1 MMTLDYQLTFRM
13 LLEAMSC
20 PGQRMTLPDSAEE
33 SPFRPACT
41 TILHTL
47 LDADTPVAL
56 AYPDAAAEHWLRT
69 RCYAP
74 VVPPKDAVFAVATD
88 WSWEDHVFPIGTEE
102 EPENSATLIIE
113 IPTLQGGPNLILRG
127 PGIQSM
133 RAIAPEIGAGFLPFS
148 QHNHSLY
155 PRGVDLILCSGR
167 DFLCLPRTTEIEEA

>member
-1 MMTLDYQLTFRM
+1 MMALDCQRTFRV

-20 PGQRMTLPDSAEE
+20 PGQCMTLPDSAEE

-41 TILHTL
+41 AILRTL

-56 AYPDAAAEHWLRT
+56 AYPDAAAEYWLRM
-69 RCYAP
+69 RCRAP
-74 VVPPKDAVFAVATD
+74 VVTPKDAVFAVAAD
-88 WSWEDHVFPIGTEE
+88 WSWEDHIFPIGTEE
-102 EPENSATLIIE
+102 EPESSATLIIE

-127 PGIQSM
+127 PGIHGM
-133 RAIAPEIGAGFLPFS
+133 RAIAPKIGAGFLPFS

-167 DFLCLPRTTEIEEA
+167 DFFCLPRTTEIEEA